1 MVAIFGFF
9 SWTSLSIAAALSRI
23 AVATPFHLLSWSGVI
38 LSASFRLVMRCS
50 TVSGLLL
57 VAAWA
62 AGGLPVVL
70 LLWAA
75 AGSAP
80 ARAIPPTSAAAARV
94 RATVIMGNPFLFLFE
109 TSGKETSRCRP
120 RLR

>member
-1 MVAIFGFF
+1 
-9 SWTSLSIAAALSRI
+9 
-23 AVATPFHLLSWSGVI
+23 
-38 LSASFRLVMRCS
+38 MRCS

-80 ARAIPPTSAAAARV
+80 ARAMPPTRAAAASVRV
-94 RATVIMGNPFLFLFE
+94 TEIMKSPFLE
-109 TSGKETSRCRP
+109 KSAGKERAAVGAGCAVYCGSKVKEARKRSIAGSFSWP
-120 RLR
+120 GGAKQ